1 MNLELSS
8 ATPPFAAI
16 VFDMDGVVI
25 DSEPIHDQSHRIIFG
40 LHDLPVPAEAYPSFK
55 GIPERKLFE
64 RVVSEFGSDEHDVDT
79 LTVSKEETFLSLMP
93 DMRPIPGALDFI
105 RLAKSQTRLA
115 LTTSA
120 TSRYQRFA
128 FDRFDLDRFFEVVVT
143 AEDIHRHKPDP
154 EPYQE
159 TAKRL
164 GLAPE
169 MCLVIE
175 DSVNGVRSAQRA
187 GCHVAGITT
196 SFSAGEL
203 KEAGAHIV
211 VDTFEELAERLGMGK
226 NGAART
232 AG

>member
-1 MNLELSS
+1 
-8 ATPPFAAI
+8 
-16 VFDMDGVVI
+16 MDGVVI
-25 DSEPIHDQSHRIIFG
+25 DSEPIHDRSHRIIFG
-40 LHDLPVPAEAYPSFK
+40 LYDLPVPAEAYPSFK

-79 LTVSKEETFLSLMP
+79 LTVSKEETFLSLLP
-93 DMRPIPGALDFI
+93 DMRPIPGVLDFI
-105 RLAKSQTRLA
+105 RRAKAQMRLA

-128 FDRFDLDRFFEVVVT
+128 FDRFDLDGFFEVVVT

-154 EPYQE
+154 EPYRE

-175 DSVNGVRSAQRA
+175 DSVNGVQSAHRA

-196 SFSAGEL
+196 SFTAGEL
-203 KEAGAHIV
+203 KEAGAHFV
-211 VDTFEELAERLGMGK
+211 VDTFEELAEYLGMGK
-226 NGAART
+226 NGAPGT
-232 AG
+232 TG

>member
-25 DSEPIHDQSHRIIFG
+25 DSEPIHDRSHRIIFG

-55 GIPERKLFE
+55 GIPERTLFE

-105 RLAKSQTRLA
+105 RLAKSQMRLA

-128 FDRFDLDRFFEVVVT
+128 FDRFDLDRFSRWSSRRKIYT
-143 AEDIHRHKPDP
+143 ATNPIPK
-154 EPYQE
+154 PYQE
-159 TAKRL
+159 TAKCL

-169 MCLVIE
+169 RCLVYRGLGE
-175 DSVNGVRSAQRA
+175 RSA
-187 GCHVAGITT
+187 V
-196 SFSAGEL
+196 
-203 KEAGAHIV
+203 GATGRVPCGGNNHIV
-211 VDTFEELAERLGMGK
+211 R
-226 NGAART
+226 R
-232 AG
+232 

>member
-1 MNLELSS
+1 MDLSP

-25 DSEPIHDQSHRIIFG
+25 DSEPIHDRSHRIIFG

-93 DMRPIPGALDFI
+93 DMRLISGVLDFI
-105 RLAKSQTRLA
+105 RRAKGQRRLA

-128 FDRFDLDRFFEVVVT
+128 FDRFDLDDFFEVVVT
-143 AEDIHRHKPDP
+143 AEDIRRHKPDP
-154 EPYQE
+154 EPYLE
-159 TAKRL
+159 TTKRL
-164 GLAPE
+164 GLATE
-169 MCLVIE
+169 ACLVIE
-175 DSVNGVRSAQRA
+175 DSVNGVRSAHRA

-196 SFSAGEL
+196 SFAAGEL
-203 KEAGAHIV
+203 EEAGAHIV
-211 VDTFEELAERLGMGK
+211 VDTFGELAEWLGMGK
-226 NGAART
+226 NGAPRT
-232 AG
+232 TG